1 MSPHRRP
8 GACIRRATRRT
19 PRAASQ
25 RSQCRCR
32 NAAGRPLARADQ
44 GQAALQVA
52 APSLPGLPKNCRT
65 RRSRG
70 AVRAGQTNVAAAAS
84 GVEARNH
91 NPSNVTSSKRT
102 IARDSLWSSGKC
114 RERSQ
119 CPNSVPMSCSRTPIS
134 RRSGRHSP
142 LYRLV
147 RCRPWRG
154 SMLETLGRRINKFP
168 RWQFWP
174 DMLRSAVMPG

>member
-91 NPSNVTSSKRT
+91 NPSNGRARNGRSRATLNGHRANAGSARNVRT
-102 IARDSLWSSGKC
+102 RFRCRALGRQYRGGLVGIHRYKPCSMPTLARVYARDS
-114 RERSQ
+114 
-119 CPNSVPMSCSRTPIS
+119 
-134 RRSGRHSP
+134 
-142 LYRLV
+142 
-147 RCRPWRG
+147 RPPY
-154 SMLETLGRRINKFP
+154 K
-168 RWQFWP
+168 
-174 DMLRSAVMPG
+174 